1 MLLSAEGSYSRLLN
15 TIKEVKARG
24 SPIVVI
30 TDSQDQEVD
39 ALVDQVILLPQ
50 TDSRL
55 APLLMSVA
63 LQILAYYCALQR
75 GCSIDRPRNL
85 AKSVTVH

>member
-1 MLLSAEGSYSRLLN
+1 MCIRDRSYTRLLN

-30 TDSQDQEVD
+30 TDTQDQEVD
-39 ALVDQVILLPQ
+39 ALADQVILLPQ

-75 GCSIDRPRNL
+75 GCPIDRPRNL